1 MTAAVIGVAEAI
13 ASVLICLLVVSGLV
27 ILIGGG
33 IVLYAIEYGTIDIE
47 EIKTLWKM
55 WLERPRKE
63 KKNKEKW

>member
-13 ASVLICLLVVSGLV
+13 ASVSGLV

-33 IVLYAIEYGTIDIE
+33 IVLYAIEYGTIDME
-47 EIKTLWKM
+47 EVQTLWKM